1 MNIQKNWQLV
11 FPLGEH
17 PKRVAA
23 TVLHSKCHIL
33 LYSSAARYIDL
44 IRLLKSRFSD
54 TITDKILHLFAKPMN
69 ILGEIASILLDRH
82 CYYDKK
88 TIKCTFTTIVQLL
101 EENNWTIFKIAEQTC
116 GPQEVQRCKPIQ
128 RQVSVF
134 VFALCLSLALTLSLS
149 LCLSLALNL
158 PANSKTG

>member
-1 MNIQKNWQLV
+1 MFKGQQWKLPTLSQNSNILQGQQCKTVQENFCSIINQTICTPTIQQNTEVTILNDMRTWSENWHES
-11 FPLGEH
+11 FPSVGEH

-88 TIKCTFTTIVQLL
+88 TIKCTFTVTTIVQLL
-101 EENNWTIFKIAEQTC
+101 EENN
-116 GPQEVQRCKPIQ
+116 
-128 RQVSVF
+128 
-134 VFALCLSLALTLSLS
+134 
-149 LCLSLALNL
+149 
-158 PANSKTG
+158 